1 MFLINSE
8 CHIYVHIIYIRNL
21 WEIFVLRISHMQSF
35 QGVSISL
42 TAPFLSVN
50 KTSVVHSQEYILEL
64 NGDSNIYK
72 IYNLMFMLENMNGF
86 STRLMASCINHTD
99 IINFS
104 PYWKKLILFAESLKE
119 DNFSIELPLS
129 RNEKFILFLKGFFK
143 NYLGWGIP
151 LAPSNFALNNFSLSK
166 EVSK

>member
-1 MFLINSE
+1 
-8 CHIYVHIIYIRNL
+8 
-21 WEIFVLRISHMQSF
+21 MQSF

-64 NGDSNIYK
+64 NGDNNNHK

-86 STRLMASCINHTD
+86 STRLMASCINDTD

-104 PYWKKLILFAESLKE
+104 PY
-119 DNFSIELPLS
+119 
-129 RNEKFILFLKGFFK
+129 
-143 NYLGWGIP
+143 
-151 LAPSNFALNNFSLSK
+151 
-166 EVSK
+166 